1 MIATRAPSSWKEI
14 SDKEKENFN
23 SKVRKLQEKEFPL
36 VIPNAAFKRI
46 ARLVSAGKNEDKALE
61 SVVLG
66 LGMRSAVDALEG
78 TPDELPFLNIFS
90 HQDAHL
96 LFKDQ
101 DQGPKLREF
110 LCFCK
115 LCVKRREV
123 FRPRQKKRRILAR
136 VFNSRPV
143 AEPAFDPLH
152 WRLPC

>member
-14 SDKEKENFN
+14 SAKEKEHFN
-23 SKVRKLQEKEFPL
+23 SKVKKLQEKETPL
-36 VIPNAAFKRI
+36 LIPNAAFKRI
-46 ARLVSAGKNEDKALE
+46 ARVVSAGKDEDKAID

-101 DQGPKLREF
+101 DQGPKLREGV
-110 LCFCK
+110 CFCK
-115 LCVKRREV
+115 LCVKRHQV
-123 FRPRQKKRRILAR
+123 FRPRQKRRRILAR
-136 VFNSRPV
+136 AFHSRPF